1 MICAAIIDIDSGDR
15 QQVMNFALPI
25 TVLLLSQSSVDIHNA
40 LFNMNL

>member
-15 QQVMNFALPI
+15 RQVMNFAVFI
-25 TVLLLSQSSVDIHNA
+25 TALLLSQSSVDIHNA